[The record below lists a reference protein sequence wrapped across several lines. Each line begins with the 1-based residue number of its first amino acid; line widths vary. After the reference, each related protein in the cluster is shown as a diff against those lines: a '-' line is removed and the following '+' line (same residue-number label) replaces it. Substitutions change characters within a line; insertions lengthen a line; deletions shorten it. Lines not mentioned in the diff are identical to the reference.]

1 MLFLLDNF
9 CLFISICCCL
19 IIKSYSNLY
28 DPMDY
33 SLPSSYIH
41 GISQTRILAD
51 LYCLSHRGQSCPM
64 TEPLSHQGN
73 TFISLSVKSPKP
85 LFRDFLV
92 CFLNSFS
99 SQLKNIKHTH
109 THTHTHIHTQC
120 QRKILKGWIYPPLS
134 RILVPQVLTASITLH
149 LNFDPYC
156 TVTCSEVLLGSSLAT
171 ALCWILNLPAKAKN
185 W

>member
-1 MLFLLDNF
+1 MTPWTIA
-9 CLFISICCCL
+9 CQAPISMGFPRQEYWGRL
-19 IIKSYSNLY
+19 PFPSPGDLPEPEIKPGSPAL
-28 DPMDY
+28 
-33 SLPSSYIH
+33 
-41 GISQTRILAD
+41 QAD